1 MKEETI
7 QPTAIECIK
16 TAILQS
22 QYIAA
27 KEVNRVQLSLY
38 FAIGRYISENTRTH
52 FWGTGALAYISEQLQ
67 RELPGLRGFSE
78 TNLRSM
84 RTFYEEWK
92 NTLFCKSVDYN
103 SADASADLDTPNSSL
118 VSDELA
124 NINTSININELDILL
139 SSIRYSQVP
148 NYKEWFVEAFLNIGF
163 SHHKLI
169 LTTVKDLEERIFY
182 IELSIKEQLSFRA
195 LQKAIKSDEFHH
207 RGALPNNFV
216 QTLPSA
222 QQALKAVSMFKDS
235 YLLDFINV
243 EELGVRDIEDIDERV
258 VEQQIVQNVKKFIM
272 AFGYDFAFLGNQF
285 RVEALGHTH
294 IIDLLFYHRELA
306 CLVAIELKTG
316 DFKTAYL
323 GQMNGYLTVLDDFVR
338 KPNENPS
345 IGIILCREADQPYVQ
360 YIVRNY
366 DKPMGVATFKT
377 ADEMPEKLRKT
388 LPPIEELKKLL

>member
-1 MKEETI
+1 MKDKTI
-7 QPTAIECIK
+7 QPTAIESIK

-22 QYIAA
+22 QYKAA

-78 TNLRSM
+78 TNLKMM

-92 NTLFCKSVDYN
+92 NTLFYKSN
-103 SADASADLDTPNSSL
+103 SYKSSVATDDLITISTPINI
-118 VSDELA
+118 DELEVQFSL
-124 NINTSININELDILL
+124 IQHSETPICNEYFIDT
-139 SSIRYSQVP
+139 
-148 NYKEWFVEAFLNIGF
+148 FLNLSF
-163 SHHKLI
+163 THHNLI
-169 LTTVKDLEERIFY
+169 LSTIKEPEERIFY
-182 IELSIKEQLSFRA
+182 IELTNKEKLSVRA
-195 LQKAIKSDEFHH
+195 LQKAIKADEFRH
-207 RGALPNNFV
+207 RGALPNNFT

-222 QQALKAVSMFKDS
+222 QQALKAVSMFKDE

-243 EELGVRDIEDIDERV
+243 EELGVRDMEDIDERV
-258 VEQQIVQNVKKFIM
+258 VEQQVVHNIKQFIM
-272 AFGYDFAFLGNQF
+272 TFGRDFAFLGNQY
-285 RVEALGHTH
+285 RVEAMGRTH
-294 IIDLLFYHRELA
+294 IIDLLFYHRELS

-316 DFKTAYL
+316 SFKTAYL

-345 IGIILCREADQPYVQ
+345 IGIILCRDADSTYVQ
-360 YIVRNY
+360 YMVRNY
-366 DKPMGVATFKT
+366 DKPMGIATFKT
-377 ADEMPEKLRKT
+377 ADEMPEELRRT